1 MEFKFDLLIFL
12 IFYSLGRNPQ
22 FYHDVVWLRRLLARA
37 PNLCLYRNPLI
48 DRGLGKGGTWKNGSE
63 WKRETG
69 YGTKKRNWTDAPR
82 CSSPETDYQSEPLAT
97 IYLCPNLSFFSDR
110 RFFPLVFFYG
120 RDVRVDIER
129 TWSRLCWFIFFYFY
143 EYEIEYHKWNLLG
156 NTFLGLTVFHVHWV
170 PLGCTEFHR
179 VPPSSTRFNWVSLGS
194 TRFCSVLLGSTRS
207 CLV

>member
-1 MEFKFDLLIFL
+1 MD
-12 IFYSLGRNPQ
+12 
-22 FYHDVVWLRRLLARA
+22 
-37 PNLCLYRNPLI
+37 
-48 DRGLGKGGTWKNGSE
+48 
-63 WKRETG
+63 
-69 YGTKKRNWTDAPR
+69 
-82 CSSPETDYQSEPLAT
+82 QSEREKRVTEQRSETERMLLSVPHQKLT
-97 IYLCPNLSFFSDR
+97 INRSRWPPFIYVQTLVFFSDR
-110 RFFPLVFFYG
+110 RFFPLFFYG
-120 RDVRVDIER
+120 RNVRVDIER

-156 NTFLGLTVFHVHWV
+156 NIFLGLTVFHVHWV